1 MLIFDLD
8 GTLIDSNGVWVDVD
22 KTFLGRRG
30 VAYSKEYH
38 DGVAHTILQNA
49 ALFTKDYLN
58 LKESCEEI
66 IAEWLELA
74 KDAYS
79 HVPLKPHAREFL
91 EKCKAEG
98 QQMIIFTASV
108 PSHCRTALANLEIGD
123 YFYKIIFA
131 KKMGVNK
138 NTPEI
143 FYRVADM
150 FHVDPKDCVLFDDS
164 LAACKA
170 AKTAGMKVVGV
181 QDDHAKDDWEDMRKL
196 CDRFVTDFGELL

>member
-22 KTFLGRRG
+22 KTFLSRRG
-30 VAYSKEYH
+30 AVYSKEYH

-49 ALFTKDYLN
+49 AVFTREYLH
-58 LKESCEEI
+58 LDMTLEEI

-74 KDAYS
+74 KDTYS

-91 EKCKAEG
+91 DKCRAEG
-98 QQMIIFTASV
+98 QQMIIFTAAV
-108 PSHCRTALANLEIGD
+108 PSHCRTALAHLEIGD
-123 YFYKIIFA
+123 YFYKVIFA
-131 KKMGVNK
+131 NKMGLNK

-143 FYRVADM
+143 FYRVADI
-150 FHVDPKDCVLFDDS
+150 FHVSTGDCVLFDDS
-164 LAACKA
+164 LAACRA

-181 QDDHAKDDWEDMRKL
+181 RDDHASDDWEEMRRV
-196 CDRFVTDFGELL
+196 CDRFVADFGELL

>member
-22 KTFLGRRG
+22 KTFLSRRG
-30 VAYSKEYH
+30 AVYSKEYH

-49 ALFTKDYLN
+49 AVFTKEYLH
-58 LKESCEEI
+58 LDMTLEEI

-74 KDAYS
+74 KDTYS

-91 EKCKAEG
+91 DKCRAEG
-98 QQMIIFTASV
+98 QQMIIFTAAV
-108 PSHCRTALANLEIGD
+108 PSHCRTALAHLEIGD

-131 KKMGVNK
+131 NKMGLNK

-143 FYRVADM
+143 FYRVADI
-150 FHVDPKDCVLFDDS
+150 FHVSTRDCVLFDDS
-164 LAACKA
+164 LAACRAAKA
-170 AKTAGMKVVGV
+170 AGMTVIGI
-181 QDDHAKDDWEDMRKL
+181 QDDHAADDQEEMRRL
-196 CDRFVTDFGELL
+196 CDRYVVDFGELL